1 MCRPKVERQRP
12 PLYNMEM
19 VILGHKDEKDALK
32 KKITSMGGKVV
43 TKIQKSVMAV
53 IATKDDVEKMG
64 ARVSEAQTED
74 VHVVSKDFLD
84 EAKDYV
90 GKIPELVVKKSICNW
105 GTDVSTNM
113 YLFVVSLWVFIF

>member
-1 MCRPKVERQRP
+1 
-12 PLYNMEM
+12 MEI

-32 KKITSMGGKVV
+32 KKITTLGGKVV

-64 ARVSEAQTED
+64 SRISDAQSED

-105 GTDVSTNM
+105 GTDVSR
-113 YLFVVSLWVFIF
+113 YLYIYLLIIEYIQ